1 MDNRTIRLSDAI
13 EAIAGLVPE
22 GRRPE
27 GVQFRVTI
35 TIADAIEALSALPA
49 VEGWLPISHD
59 TPANQTL
66 LLGWRDWRDA
76 TWCIEIAP
84 YQTEH
89 RIGAYSSVSCHRSAT
104 HYLPTSILPAPPEIE

>member
-1 MDNRTIRLSDAI
+1 MEEENMTDRQISLNA
-13 EAIAGLVPE
+13 AIAV
-22 GRRPE
+22 
-27 GVQFRVTI
+27 VQDNLAFSVKAQI
-35 TIADAIEALSALPA
+35 IEALSSLPN

-66 LLGWRDWRDA
+66 ILGWRDWRDA

-89 RIGAYSSVSCHRSAT
+89 RIGAYSSVSCHGSAT